1 MRFTPQTP
9 VIRLSALLFLTGA
22 ASSQSATDAFDF
34 DLTPPYRGATTAQ
47 YAGWDVFTV
56 AFGGVNLPDDPA
68 SELSASLEQT
78 VPGAIITSTMNI
90 YSPGAASA
98 FVVDVSVADPVE
110 TAFLQVR
117 SLGNPLDDASF
128 VLTYPSGSGTQEVFP
143 SSIQLLSPAGGFAE
157 EKAFEFDLSGVGAAV
172 RDFEL
177 RFSATAPNCSLSAVL
192 LDVDLDGEIGTS
204 FCGVAPNSTGAV
216 GELNAYGS
224 TVVAD
229 NSVELRL
236 SQLPASAFGVFIV
249 SQTQGFTPFAGG
261 GAGPLC
267 LGGSIGRFTP
277 FTSDSSGAFSVA
289 VDVDQLAGSS
299 GPVAAQPGET
309 WSFQCW
315 HRDVGTPPTSSFTEA
330 AAITFQ

>member
-1 MRFTPQTP
+1 MGCVLAAGLKQCPARQA
-9 VIRLSALLFLTGA
+9 ALGA
-22 ASSQSATDAFDF
+22 
-34 DLTPPYRGATTAQ
+34 G
-47 YAGWDVFTV
+47 
-56 AFGGVNLPDDPA
+56 
-68 SELSASLEQT
+68 
-78 VPGAIITSTMNI
+78 I
-90 YSPGAASA
+90 
-98 FVVDVSVADPVE
+98 
-110 TAFLQVR
+110 
-117 SLGNPLDDASF
+117 
-128 VLTYPSGSGTQEVFP
+128 
-143 SSIQLLSPAGGFAE
+143 
-157 EKAFEFDLSGVGAAV
+157 
-172 RDFEL
+172 
-177 RFSATAPNCSLSAVL
+177 
-192 LDVDLDGEIGTS
+192 
-204 FCGVAPNSTGAV
+204 PNSTGAV

-261 GAGPLC
+261 GAGTLC